1 VMREIFLKLPIFA
14 KQAFEGLAHNVGR
27 GRMDEVGIAHK
38 PELQILRD
46 AELKGFILELNARRF
61 ENGHAMSP
69 YYY

>member
-1 VMREIFLKLPIFA
+1 MREIFLKLRIFA
-14 KQAFEGLAHNVGR
+14 KQAFEGLAHNVSR
-27 GRMDEVGIAHK
+27 GCMDEVGIAHK